1 MGCMIENRELKSL
14 NWIAHAFP
22 PVLVRIINNG
32 LANHTYDEKN
42 HQINPIH
49 SSKS

>member
-1 MGCMIENRELKSL
+1 MACIVENQEFKL
-14 NWIAHAFP
+14 NSTCFP

-32 LANHTYDEKN
+32 LTNHTYDEKN

-49 SSKS
+49 SSKN